1 MSISAAAN
9 IHFITFSTDL
19 TMKKRTAGSIRRTI
33 TRIALSDI
41 NEEVENFEDQMTSLD
56 IGYTEEYLD
65 EEEQLE
71 FVKEIPKAKLRNFL
85 AHPDL
90 LEKMNALRPHMAL
103 YCEYA
108 QDDNYEDS
116 KALLNE
122 VPFSDIYVSEIL
134 LTGSKEKS
142 GVVMTGFKVLRD
154 GNRIKLQTPNI
165 SLDMSEYQYVEDLSN
180 TLDELAEEARAAI
193 VDKKCRIVQAS
204 LFDEDA
210 DPDAGLS
217 KAAKDMKEFMR
228 ENNVSIS
235 VGESAPSTQ

>member
-1 MSISAAAN
+1 
-9 IHFITFSTDL
+9 
-19 TMKKRTAGSIRRTI
+19 MKKKNAGSIRRTI
-33 TRIALSDI
+33 TKVALSDI
-41 NEEVENFEDQMTSLD
+41 NEDVELFENQMTSLD
-56 IGYTEEYLD
+56 IGYVEEYLD

-71 FVKEIPKAKLRNFL
+71 FVKEIPKARLRNFL

-90 LEKMNALRPHMAL
+90 LTCFNALRPHMAL
-103 YCEYA
+103 YCEFA
-108 QDDNYEDS
+108 EDNDFEDA

-122 VPFSDIYVSEIL
+122 VPYSDIYVSEVL

-165 SLDMSEYQYVEDLSN
+165 NLDLSEYQYNQQLSDSLDDLV
-180 TLDELAEEARAAI
+180 EEARKAI
-193 VDKKCRIVQAS
+193 VEKKCRVFQAS

-217 KAAKDMKEFMR
+217 KAVKDMKEFMR
-228 ENNVSIS
+228 DNNVSIS
-235 VGESAPSTQ
+235 VGESAPSAQ